1 MKNELTNTESLTV
14 KGVKLVIDYDDYDII
29 FAADATES
37 QILKAI
43 DYLKA
48 EGFIEPR

>member
-1 MKNELTNTESLTV
+1 MN
-14 KGVKLVIDYDDYDII
+14 IDYDDYDI
-29 FAADATES
+29 FYATAATES